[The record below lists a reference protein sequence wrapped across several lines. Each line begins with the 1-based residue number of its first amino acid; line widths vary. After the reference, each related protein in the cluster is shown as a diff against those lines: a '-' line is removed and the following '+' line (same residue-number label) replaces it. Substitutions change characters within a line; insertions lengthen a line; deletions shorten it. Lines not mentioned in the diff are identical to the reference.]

1 MNQNNDDDK
10 KKGCLGCLATP
21 FGIMLIILA
30 VILIILF
37 FSIGGGDLLKMMWT
51 NPSLG
56 LWVLMMGVFAFLF
69 ILSIASWK

>member
-1 MNQNNDDDK
+1 MNPNDDNDK

-37 FSIGGGDLLKMMWT
+37 FSIGGGDLLKSKRQMK
-51 NPSLG
+51 N
-56 LWVLMMGVFAFLF
+56 
-69 ILSIASWK
+69 ASQRD